1 MRTFSSDSNHG
12 PWWGR
17 RLGRNLA
24 VMGLVE
30 LSQPTSSI
38 FKDPSEGCVKGAAY
52 KSPPAP

>member
-24 VMGLVE
+24 VMGLIK
-30 LSQPTSSI
+30 LSQPTSSSI
-38 FKDPSEGCVKGAAY
+38 RDPSEGVTADIG
-52 KSPPAP
+52 